1 MTQTYKPNGD
11 TRPHRYFL
19 RGLVLVAIA
28 LAVSL
33 PAAAQSPQDLDST
46 KADPQ
51 HHNVVFEND
60 QVRVVH
66 YLVPAGEKTAKHSHP
81 DGVNIFLSDA
91 HYKNTTADGKIT
103 ELQAKAGTAA
113 WRPALTHVT
122 ENIGDK
128 PLEGIL
134 VEPKQPHS
142 ARPAGSVDV
151 TTLPNGGKIA
161 KVVFENEKVRVL
173 HYRFEPG
180 QMDEMHGHPDSVQIV
195 LTDTKSEVTIPDGT
209 TTTVEAK
216 AGHAVWRP
224 ALQHSVRNVGDKP
237 FEGVLVEMKGGP
249 AAVSK

>member
-1 MTQTYKPNGD
+1 MSQTNKPNRD
-11 TRPHRYFL
+11 ITPFRYLLSGLFL
-19 RGLVLVAIA
+19 FAIA
-28 LAVSL
+28 LTVSL
-33 PAAAQSPQDLDST
+33 PAAAQSPQDLDSI

-51 HHNVVFEND
+51 HHNVVLEND

-66 YLVPAGEKTAKHSHP
+66 YLIPAGEKTAKHSHP
-81 DGVNIFLSDA
+81 DGVIVFFTDA

-103 ELQAKAGTAA
+103 ELQAKAGTPA
-113 WRPALTHVT
+113 WRPALTHVV

-142 ARPAGSVDV
+142 ARPAGSADV

-173 HYRFEPG
+173 HYHFESG

-195 LTDTKSEVTIPDGT
+195 LMDTKSEVTTPDGK

-216 AGHAVWRP
+216 AGQVVWRP
-224 ALQHSVRNVGDKP
+224 ALQHSVRNAGDKP
-237 FEGVLVEMKGGP
+237 FEGVLVEMKGAP
-249 AAVSK
+249 AAASK

>member
-1 MTQTYKPNGD
+1 MSQTHKTGGD
-11 TRPHRYFL
+11 TMPLRYL
-19 RGLVLVAIA
+19 LSGLGLVAIVLAAA
-28 LAVSL
+28 LF
-33 PAAAQSPQDLDST
+33 AAAQSTQNLDST

-51 HHNVVFEND
+51 HHTVVFEND

-66 YLVPAGEKTAKHSHP
+66 YLLRPGEKTAKHSHP
-81 DGVNIFLSDA
+81 DGVNIFLTDV
-91 HYKNTTADGKIT
+91 HYRNTSEDGKST

-142 ARPAGSVDV
+142 SRPANSVDV
-151 TTLPNGGKIA
+151 TTLPIGGKLA

-173 HYRFEPG
+173 HYHFEPA
-180 QMDEMHGHPDSVQIV
+180 QQDEMHGHPDSVQIV
-195 LTDTKSEVTIPDGT
+195 LTDARTEVTTPGGR

-216 AGHAVWRP
+216 AGQVVWRP
-224 ALQHSVRNVGDKP
+224 ALQHSARNIGDKP
-237 FEGVLVEMKGGP
+237 IDGILVEMKGEP
-249 AAVSK
+249 VAASK

>member
-1 MTQTYKPNGD
+1 MTQTNKPNGGF
-11 TRPHRYFL
+11 RPFRYFL
-19 RGLVLVAIA
+19 SGLAVVAIA
-28 LAVSL
+28 LTVSSL
-33 PAAAQSPQDLDST
+33 TAAQSQQELDST

-51 HHNVVFEND
+51 HHDVLFEND

-81 DGVNIFLSDA
+81 DGVNIFLADA
-91 HYKNTTADGKIT
+91 HYKNVSEDGKIT

-113 WRPALTHVT
+113 WRPSLTHLT

-142 ARPAGSVDV
+142 ARPAGSADV
-151 TTLPNGGKIA
+151 TTLPIGGKLA

-180 QMDEMHGHPDSVQIV
+180 QRDEMHGHPDSVQIV
-195 LTDTKSEVTIPDGT
+195 LTDTQSEVTTPDGKIT
-209 TTTVEAK
+209 MVEAK
-216 AGHAVWRP
+216 AGQVVWRP
-224 ALQHSVRNVGDKP
+224 ALQHSVRNIGDKP
-237 FEGVLVEMKGGP
+237 IEGVLVEMKGAP
-249 AAVSK
+249 VVATK